1 MPSLFRDEEKNKCA
15 PIALISSA
23 DYVKEIG
30 YKNDKAI
37 ILVREFHQACL
48 VVLTASIS
56 KGDR

>member
-30 YKNDKAI
+30 YKK
-37 ILVREFHQACL
+37 R
-48 VVLTASIS
+48 
-56 KGDR
+56 